1 MKAMDITG
9 YSKLFTGYTELRVQE
24 NRSTN
29 ITIVDGTLMGNSR
42 STESGVSARCWRNGS
57 WGMASSP
64 ELDSRSIGHVIR
76 TAAFNAA
83 FLNDKAGRGTGDL
96 PGVSASGEWDHSCR
110 GTAPTQKQMIEF
122 LKELDSYIEKN
133 FTGLASRS
141 VVLRSLDMEKRI
153 LTSTG
158 SSAWSLIPRTLIYAS
173 LTAESPSGP
182 VRIAES
188 MGGRGQPGDYVKDP
202 EPFFVKLDKAC
213 QHLQK
218 KVEGVH
224 PAPGMA
230 DCILDA
236 DLAGILSHEAIGHTT
251 EADLVRGGSVAGDH
265 MDRQVA
271 SPLITLVDYASEA
284 HGETCPVPVYVDDE
298 GTPAKDVTI
307 IDKGVLRSFLHN
319 RETALEFGVEPTGN
333 ARGYRFSDEPLIR
346 MRNTAIVP
354 GESNL
359 EDMIASIDN
368 GYYLMKSSNGQ
379 ADSTSEFMFGVTLG
393 YEIRDGKLGRA
404 LKDMTISGVAFD
416 VLKTVSA
423 VSVDMKWECGGMC
436 GKKQPIPVGMGG
448 PAVKCRVNIG
458 GK

>member
-1 MKAMDITG
+1 MKEIDITG
-9 YSKLFTGYTELRVQE
+9 YSRLFSGYTELRVQE

-42 STESGVSARCWRNGS
+42 STESGVSARCWSKGS

-64 ELDSRSIGHVIR
+64 ELDSRSISHVIT
-76 TAAFNAA
+76 TAAGNAA
-83 FLNDKAGRGTGDL
+83 FLGRKAGRGMGNL
-96 PGVSASGEWDHSCR
+96 PGVSASGEWDHSHK
-110 GTAPTQKQMIEF
+110 GAAPTQKQIIEF

-133 FTGLASRS
+133 CTGLTSRS
-141 VVLRSLDMEKRI
+141 VGLRSLDMEKRI

-182 VRIAES
+182 VRIAAS
-188 MGGRGQPGDYVKDP
+188 MGGRGQPGDYVNDP
-202 EPFFVKLDKAC
+202 GPFFLKMDKAHR
-213 QHLQK
+213 HLQR

-251 EADLVRGGSVAGDH
+251 EADLVRGGSVAGDQIH
-265 MDRQVA
+265 QQVA

-298 GTPAKDVTI
+298 GTPARDVTI
-307 IDKGVLRSFLHN
+307 IENGVLKSFLHN

-333 ARGYRFSDEPLIR
+333 ARGYRFGDEPLIR

-393 YEIRDGKLGRA
+393 YEIRGGKLGRA

-416 VLKTVSA
+416 VLKTVTA
-423 VSVDMKWECGGMC
+423 VSGDMKWESGGMC